1 VKPINMT
8 REWQIQAKGWA
19 AVAEERRDK
28 IERALQVLR
37 QAVQHPGN
45 ADGWS
50 EGWEMVSEAMQ
61 ILEGE
66 IDD

>member
-8 REWQIQAKGWA
+8 REWQIQARGWA

-37 QAVQHPGN
+37 DAARQ
-45 ADGWS
+45 DGAYGVFVAA
-50 EGWEMVSEAMQ
+50 EEVNEAIQ
-61 ILEGE
+61 ILESTP
-66 IDD
+66 

>member
-8 REWQIQAKGWA
+8 REWQIQARGWA

-28 IERALQVLR
+28 IERALHVLR
-37 QAVQHPGN
+37 QAFQHPGN

-61 ILEGE
+61 ILESP
-66 IDD
+66 

>member
-8 REWQIQAKGWA
+8 REWQIQARGWA

-37 QAVQHPGN
+37 EAVRHPGN

-50 EGWEMVSEAMQ
+50 EGWEMVSEAVQ
-61 ILEGE
+61 ILESE
-66 IDD
+66 T